1 MDRVPM
7 TPEGYEQAKK
17 KLDHLKNVEMPRVQ
31 KALGEA
37 REMGDLSE
45 NAEFDAAR
53 EEMWKLDT
61 MISELETKISLA
73 EIFDPKTM
81 KMDTVAIGAT
91 VKVECESHGR
101 HMVVAVADTGM
112 GIAADELDKIFEKFW
127 RSQREDVQNLP
138 GTGLGLA
145 TARQIV
151 RLHGGDIA
159 VASTPGEGSR
169 FTVTLPVYEVGEATR
184 AGARSQETVGSAA
197 E

>member
-61 MISELETKISLA
+61 MIGELETKISLA
-73 EIFDPKTM
+73 EIFDPKKM
-81 KMDTVAIGAT
+81 KMDTVAIGAF
-91 VKVECESHGR
+91 VKVEDVDRRGK
-101 HMVVAVADTGM
+101 
-112 GIAADELDKIFEKFW
+112 DEFLL
-127 RSQREDVQNLP
+127 V
-138 GTGLGLA
+138 
-145 TARQIV
+145 
-151 RLHGGDIA
+151 
-159 VASTPGEGSR
+159 GEGEVR
-169 FTVTLPVYEVGEATR
+169 DGVDTVSVTSPL
-184 AGARSQETVGSAA
+184 GSALIGKKAGEIA
-197 E
+197 EVQAPRGKVRYKIVSFKYG